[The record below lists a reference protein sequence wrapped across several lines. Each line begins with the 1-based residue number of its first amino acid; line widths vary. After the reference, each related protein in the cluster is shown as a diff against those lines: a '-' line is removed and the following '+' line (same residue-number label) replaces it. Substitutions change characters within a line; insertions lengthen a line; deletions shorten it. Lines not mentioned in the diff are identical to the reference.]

1 VKAFRLAPPAKPA
14 KRFAARECAALRL
27 STREEYDS
35 FAAIIDAGCGR
46 LYIPIDLSPNPSPQL
61 LGELI
66 PVCPN
71 RIR

>member
-1 VKAFRLAPPAKPA
+1 MPPAKRA
-14 KRFAARECAALRL
+14 KRFAARECATLRL
-27 STREEYDS
+27 STREGYDS
-35 FAAIIDAGCGR
+35 FATVIDPGCDR

-71 RIR
+71 RS